1 MKGIQVVVLLCS
13 LVIVSFTQEKPLRA
27 GQSDGNTFVGIV
39 SDSICG
45 PRHKM
50 TDKSAEECARAC
62 QRAGARYVLL
72 AGDKV
77 YMLAGSVNDVAY
89 LAGQKAK
96 VTGALQGDT
105 IQVNSITPTQ

>member
-1 MKGIQVVVLLCS
+1 MRAVCFALICS
-13 LVIVSFTQEKPLRA
+13 LAAMVAGQEKPLRA

-50 TDKSAEECARAC
+50 TDKSAEECTRAC
-62 QRAGARYVLL
+62 QRTGAQYVLL

-77 YMLAGSVNDVAY
+77 YVLAGNINDVAY

-96 VTGALQGDT
+96 VKGALQGDT
-105 IQVNSITPTQ
+105 IQVSTIIPTQ

>member
-1 MKGIQVVVLLCS
+1 MKGIQCAVLICS
-13 LVIVSFTQEKPLRA
+13 LAMALAGQERPLRA
-27 GQSDGNTFVGIV
+27 GQSDGNTFIGII
-39 SDSICG
+39 SDSSCG

-62 QRAGARYVLL
+62 QRAGASYVLL

-77 YMLAGSVNDVAY
+77 YILNGSVNDVAY

-96 VTGALQGDT
+96 VAGALQGQT